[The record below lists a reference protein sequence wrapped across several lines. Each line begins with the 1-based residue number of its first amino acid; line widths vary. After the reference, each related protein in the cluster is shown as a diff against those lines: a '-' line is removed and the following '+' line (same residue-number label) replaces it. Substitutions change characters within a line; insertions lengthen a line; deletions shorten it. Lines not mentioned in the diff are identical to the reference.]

1 MMTEVNVMLKNSFML
16 LQQIEE
22 DTGVAPEPFKRTADD
37 LRMYDNFFPELFEI
51 EVMKCVLHNC

>member
-1 MMTEVNVMLKNSFML
+1 MLKNSFML